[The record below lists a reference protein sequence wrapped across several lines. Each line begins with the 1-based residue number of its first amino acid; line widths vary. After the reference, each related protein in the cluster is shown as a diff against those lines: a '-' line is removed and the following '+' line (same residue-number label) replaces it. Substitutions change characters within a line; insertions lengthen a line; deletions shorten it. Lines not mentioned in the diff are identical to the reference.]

1 MTTPGSPPTMAPAD
15 LLIGLLERVPMSEAQ
30 IARATQAEPATIQA
44 WLRRREAP
52 AGLEAQRLTEL
63 VAFVEE
69 MARNIRGDALVEW
82 LDRDIDFLDGAKPAR
97 RARRRRLR
105 AADPARARTHL
116 RRLHVG
122 TAGFFVAGAIP
133 DRGST

>member
-1 MTTPGSPPTMAPAD
+1 MAPAD

-52 AGLEAQRLTEL
+52 AGLEAQRLIEL

-69 MARNIRGDALVEW
+69 MARNIRGDALAEW
-82 LDRDIDFLDGAKPAR
+82 LDSDIDFLQGANPLDELAGG
-97 RARRRRLR
+97 RLR

-122 TAGFFVAGAIP
+122 TAGFFVAGAILH
-133 DRGST
+133 RGST

>member
-1 MTTPGSPPTMAPAD
+1 MTAPGSPPTMAPAD

-69 MARNIRGDALVEW
+69 MARNIRGDALAEW
-82 LDRDIDFLDGAKPAR
+82 LDSRHRLPQRRKPAR

-105 AADPARARTHL
+105 AADPARARTHPQ
-116 RRLHVG
+116 RLHVG
-122 TAGFFVAGAIP
+122 TAGFFVAGAILH
-133 DRGST
+133 RGST

>member
-30 IARATQAEPATIQA
+30 IARATQAEPETIQA

-52 AGLEAQRLTEL
+52 AGLEAQRLIEL

-69 MARNIRGDALVEW
+69 MARNIRAAALVEW
-82 LDRDIDFLDGAKPAR
+82 LDRDVDTLQGANPLDELAEGGYE
-97 RARRRRLR
+97 RLIQL
-105 AADPARARTHL
+105 ALGLTHG
-116 RRLHVG
+116 VF
-122 TAGFFVAGAIP
+122 A
-133 DRGST
+133 